1 MAFVEGQLYLWN
13 KSWPA
18 GNDMEHSCR
27 EAHSLPGNAQG
38 SRSRLDGQREQQ
50 PHSHANGGQWGSTLM
65 PVAKK
70 KKKRKSSDP
79 WVCSAIRWPI
89 LALQIAL
96 QIWDELRYHNLVCIH
111 SVCVLGSG
119 VSCCPL
125 FGYVHNS
132 SFSILANIIW
142 CVASLQSYSCPEMQK
157 WLAWMV
163 SLACHV
169 EDEFLR
175 WGSRK
180 MGSPKLHRKLMMLGL
195 TKTTRSSLWNG
206 GWGKCTL
213 CPPVVIGSSRHLS

>member
-1 MAFVEGQLYLWN
+1 M
-13 KSWPA
+13 PA
-18 GNDMEHSCR
+18 E
-27 EAHSLPGNAQG
+27 E
-38 SRSRLDGQREQQ
+38 
-50 PHSHANGGQWGSTLM
+50 
-65 PVAKK
+65 KK
-70 KKKRKSSDP
+70 KKSSDP

-96 QIWDELRYHNLVCIH
+96 QIWDEFRYHNLVCIH
-111 SVCVLGSG
+111 SICVLGSG
-119 VSCCPL
+119 VSSCPL

-142 CVASLQSYSCPEMQK
+142 CVTSLQSYSCPEMQT

-180 MGSPKLHRKLMMLGL
+180 MGSLKLHRKLMTLSL
-195 TKTTRSSLWNG
+195 TKRTRSSLWNG

-213 CPPVVIGSSRHLS
+213 CPPVVTGSSRHLS